1 MAQMGYQWGTNGV
14 PMDNLKPFPHMLLFH
29 TWYPLKVTKETSHE
43 PSSHGAIFFGAGRA
57 R

>member
-1 MAQMGYQWGTNGV
+1 
-14 PMDNLKPFPHMLLFH
+14 MDNLNAIPTYAAVPHMVSPQS
-29 TWYPLKVTKETSHE
+29 YQPETSHE